1 MATIRPLR
9 ILISDSVRIW
19 GGAQRFVVEMAGGL
33 SARGHDV
40 SILTYP
46 GSPLSGRGRE
56 RGLPVLE
63 TAIRSDAAPWVVL
76 PLALRMRRR
85 PYHVVLTTWERDLK
99 TTALAA
105 KLAARGTVV
114 IHRRACDDPI
124 KNNTRYR
131 WLYTRLADHVVVN
144 SRATMETTRRSA
156 PWLDERRMSLLYNGI
171 DLRDY
176 ESPDPG
182 KWRAELDPE
191 GGHVVIGFVGQLVGR
206 KRLDVVMRA
215 LTGPELGPLPWR
227 LAIAG
232 KGPDEERLRGLAHS
246 LGIAHRVAFCGFVT
260 DIPRW
265 LAATDVFILPS
276 LIEGFGYVLAEAA
289 AAGKP
294 IVSYRASSIP
304 EVVRDGETALLAG
317 YGDDEAFAA
326 HLQRLVTD
334 AALRKHMGTLARRDA
349 FARHGLD
356 TMVDGMET
364 ILAQVVPAASDKVG

>member
-1 MATIRPLR
+1 MPTIQPLR

-19 GGAQRFVVEMAGGL
+19 GGAQRFVLEMAGGL
-33 SARGHDV
+33 TSRGHDV

-46 GSPLSGRGRE
+46 GSPLSVRSRE
-56 RGLPVLE
+56 SGLPVLE
-63 TAIRSDAAPWVVL
+63 IAIRADAAPWVVM

-85 PYHVVLTTWERDLK
+85 PYDVVLTTWERDLK

-105 KLAARGTVV
+105 KLAGRGTVV

-124 KNNTRYR
+124 KNSARYR
-131 WLYTRLADHVVVN
+131 WLYTKLA
-144 SRATMETTRRSA
+144 TRRSA
-156 PWLDERRMSLLYNGI
+156 PWLDERRVSLLYNGI

-215 LTGPELGPLPWR
+215 LASPELGPLPWR

-232 KGPDEERLRGLAHS
+232 KGPDEERLRGLARS
-246 LGIAHRVAFCGFVT
+246 LGIEHRVLFNGFVE
-260 DIPRW
+260 DGHRW
-265 LAATDVFILPS
+265 LAATDVVILPS

-294 IVSYRASSIP
+294 CVSYRASSIP

-317 YGDDEAFAA
+317 YGDDAGFAA
-326 HLQRLVTD
+326 HLQRLLTD
-334 AALRKHMGTLARRDA
+334 AGLRKHMGAVARRDA
-349 FARHGLD
+349 FERHGLER
-356 TMVDGMET
+356 MIDGMEA
-364 ILAQVVPAASDKVG
+364 ILARIIPAASRRIG